1 MEKRSHK
8 ALLGK
13 KTFERLLTT
22 DFYVMRDLMTFFYAQ
37 LLFRFLCG
45 DIWTLLKLTAIGVS
59 ETPYFKGE
67 KMYKTSETPS
77 GKSLQAYL
85 SRFLVATI
93 LFRVDWWN
101 LKRK

>member
-13 KTFERLLTT
+13 KTFECLLTT

-45 DIWTLLKLTAIGVS
+45 DIWTLLKLFCDQKFLGPFYSFNSAI
-59 ETPYFKGE
+59 
-67 KMYKTSETPS
+67 
-77 GKSLQAYL
+77 A
-85 SRFLVATI
+85 LV
-93 LFRVDWWN
+93 RVPFF
-101 LKRK
+101 